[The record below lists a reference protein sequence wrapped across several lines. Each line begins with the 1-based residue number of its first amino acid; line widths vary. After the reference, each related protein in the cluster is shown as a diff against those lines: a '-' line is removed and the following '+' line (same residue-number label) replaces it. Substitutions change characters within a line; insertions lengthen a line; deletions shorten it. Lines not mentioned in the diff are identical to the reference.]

1 MRFRGY
7 HGRVPEYER
16 RRFAMASKPQTIRH
30 GAIRSRP
37 TAKPIRLRALLR
49 RAALPGVTVAGL
61 VWAVAS
67 LFAPAP
73 APRAEVAG
81 PAQHASALTMMHSA
95 AEAGTTGRLQAVASD
110 AALAARFAGPEA
122 EKSARGAFAAAAPAP
137 VAQAEN
143 PFDKVVRT
151 AALTPERVRI
161 AFQTAYLADA
171 MLVARNATA
180 ETEASVASAETNA
193 QPAASDEVTVAALT
207 PANVPLPQ
215 SRPRL
220 AETAKPD
227 KPVETVVAAKPE
239 KPAAAAE
246 KPAGLFAGL
255 LSAKPEKPAA
265 PEKPEKPAKTLKPSK
280 PGKPE
285 VAMAAMAFARPD
297 SPDRGMTN
305 AFNGLFNKPKAGNGV
320 AVYDISAGVVIM
332 PNGDRLE
339 AHSGIGKMAD
349 NPRFVHVKMN
359 GPTPPNTYKL
369 SMREKRFHGVE
380 AIRMTP
386 IGDEPMHGR
395 AGILAHSYLLRGRKE
410 QSHGCVA
417 FADYPRFLK
426 AFKAGHVTHLVV
438 VPGNGGGSRKQTVAS
453 NGA

>member
-1 MRFRGY
+1 
-7 HGRVPEYER
+7 
-16 RRFAMASKPQTIRH
+16 MASTPKTMRR
-30 GAIRSRP
+30 GAISAHLK
-37 TAKPIRLRALLR
+37 TQPIRLRALMR
-49 RAALPGVTVAGL
+49 RAALPGATVAGI

-67 LFAPAP
+67 MFAPAP
-73 APRAEVAG
+73 APRAEAAN
-81 PAQHASALTMMHSA
+81 PAQPVHAFATTHAATSGTSGRLHGKVLNAA
-95 AEAGTTGRLQAVASD
+95 AEASAPAGITARTAR
-110 AALAARFAGPEA
+110 LAADAEAGA
-122 EKSARGAFAAAAPAP
+122 AP
-137 VAQAEN
+137 VARAEN

-151 AALTPERVRI
+151 AAITPERMRLV
-161 AFQTAYLADA
+161 FQTAYLAD
-171 MLVARNATA
+171 MMQVARNAPAPA
-180 ETEASVASAETNA
+180 EEAVASADGEA
-193 QPAASDEVTVAALT
+193 PEAASGEITVAALT

-220 AETAKPD
+220 AETAEAKPD
-227 KPVETVVAAKPE
+227 KPVVTVAAVKPE
-239 KPAAAAE
+239 RPAAASE
-246 KPAGLFAGL
+246 KPSSGL
-255 LSAKPEKPAA
+255 LAGVFSAKPEEPAR
-265 PEKPEKPAKTLKPSK
+265 PEKPAKTLKPSK
-280 PGKPE
+280 SGKPE

-320 AVYDISAGVVIM
+320 AIYDISAGVVIM

-386 IGDEPMHGR
+386 VGDEPMHGR
-395 AGILAHSYLLRGRKE
+395 AGILAHSYLLRGRTG

-417 FADYPRFLK
+417 FADYQRFLK
-426 AFKAGHVTHLVV
+426 AFKAGHVTHIVV
-438 VPGNGGGSRKQTVAS
+438 VPGNSRKGTSQRVAS
-453 NGA
+453 NDA

>member
-1 MRFRGY
+1 M
-7 HGRVPEYER
+7 
-16 RRFAMASKPQTIRH
+16 
-30 GAIRSRP
+30 
-37 TAKPIRLRALLR
+37 L
-49 RAALPGVTVAGL
+49 
-61 VWAVAS
+61 
-67 LFAPAP
+67 
-73 APRAEVAG
+73 
-81 PAQHASALTMMHSA
+81 HSA
-95 AEAGTTGRLQAVASD
+95 VGIGTTGRLQAVADD
-110 AALAARFAGPEA
+110 ASMAARFAGPEV
-122 EKSARGAFAAAAPAP
+122 EKSARGAVTAAAPAA

-161 AFQTAYLADA
+161 AFQTAYLAEVMQA
-171 MLVARNATA
+171 ARSAPVEQA
-180 ETEASVASAETNA
+180 VASADVEA
-193 QPAASDEVTVAALT
+193 PEAATGEVTVAALT
-207 PANVPLPQ
+207 PAKVPLPQ

-220 AETAKPD
+220 ADTAKPD
-227 KPVETVVAAKPE
+227 KPVEVVAAAKPE
-239 KPAAAAE
+239 KPAVAE
-246 KPAGLFAGL
+246 KPTGLLAGL

-265 PEKPEKPAKTLKPSK
+265 PEKPEKPAKTLKPAK

-320 AVYDISAGVVIM
+320 AIYDISAGVVIM
-332 PNGDRLE
+332 PNGERLE

-386 IGDEPMHGR
+386 IGDDPMHGR
-395 AGILAHSYLLRGRKE
+395 TGILAHSYLLRGRAG

-417 FADYPRFLK
+417 FKDYQRFLK
-426 AFKAGHVTHLVV
+426 AFKAGHVTHMVV
-438 VPGNGGGSRKQTVAS
+438 VPGNGGGSRQQTVAS
-453 NGA
+453 NEV

>member
-16 RRFAMASKPQTIRH
+16 RRFAMASKPKTIRH
-30 GAIRSRP
+30 GATRSRP
-37 TAKPIRLRALLR
+37 TVKPIRVRALLR
-49 RAALPGVTVAGL
+49 RVALPGATVAG
-61 VWAVAS
+61 VIWAVAS

-73 APRAEVAG
+73 APRAEAAG
-81 PAQHASALTMMHSA
+81 PAQHANALSMMHSA
-95 AEAGTTGRLQAVASD
+95 AATGTTGRLQAAAEAPAND
-110 AALAARFAGPEA
+110 AATSSRLDAPVSG
-122 EKSARGAFAAAAPAP
+122 KSARNAIVA
-137 VAQAEN
+137 AQAED
-143 PFDKVVRT
+143 PFDKVVKA
-151 AALTPERVRI
+151 AALTPDRMRVV
-161 AFQTAYLADA
+161 FQNAYLVAGLQGA
-171 MLVARNATA
+171 ARNAPATA
-180 ETEASVASAETNA
+180 PAVESADVEAAPSAEG
-193 QPAASDEVTVAALT
+193 EVSVAALT
-207 PANVPLPQ
+207 PAMVPVPQ

-220 AETAKPD
+220 AEVAKPD
-227 KPVETVVAAKPE
+227 KPGKPAEAVAAAKPE
-239 KPAAAAE
+239 KPAAGKPE
-246 KPAGLFAGL
+246 KPAGLLAGL
-255 LSAKPEKPAA
+255 FGSNPEKPAA
-265 PEKPEKPAKTLKPSK
+265 PEKPAKTLKPTK

-297 SPDRGMTN
+297 SPDRGMSN
-305 AFNGLFNKPKAGNGV
+305 AFSGLFNKPKAGNRV

-386 IGDEPMHGR
+386 VGDEPMHGR
-395 AGILAHSYLLRGRKE
+395 TGILAHSYLLRGRAA

-417 FADYPRFLK
+417 FKDYQRFLK
-426 AFKAGHVTHLVV
+426 AFKAGHVTHIVV
-438 VPGNGGGSRKQTVAS
+438 VPGNGGGSRKQTVAA
-453 NGA
+453 NEV